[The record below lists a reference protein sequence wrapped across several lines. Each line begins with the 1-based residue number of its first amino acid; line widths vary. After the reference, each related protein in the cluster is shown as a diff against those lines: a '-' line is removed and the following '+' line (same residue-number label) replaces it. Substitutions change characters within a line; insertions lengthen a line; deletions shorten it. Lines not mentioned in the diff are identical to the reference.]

1 MENPRILRLVRG
13 LISENLSEM
22 ADSSAKIWNTFQ
34 LPAKIDV
41 NGYAISSKFNKDN
54 VLNAIIA
61 ISKHKWKTQETI
73 TVDEDEDG
81 SGYMF
86 KYIITL
92 IKKEVEE
99 NPSILKSSREFTK
112 SIAKYFNETKQ
123 INQEPLTRAEAE
135 ELKRKVA
142 SKDLNSFKRKGA
154 SIVGKDEPIGKT
166 GKKLIK
172 TKSLREIVNELD
184 ETDNIQFY
192 PEDNIIFYTQEAFQK
207 LIKNIPQ
214 SFVSE
219 FENINNDIQN
229 TKDPETGKKIPYK
242 LKNIPSTSRIF
253 RTIKDLLL

>member
-22 ADSSAKIWNTFQ
+22 ADSSAKIWNSYQ
-34 LPAKIDV
+34 LPAKIGA
-41 NGYAISSKFNKDN
+41 NGYAISSKFDKDR

-61 ISKHKWKTQETI
+61 ISKHKWKTEETI
-73 TVDEDEDG
+73 VVDQDEDG

-99 NPSILKSSREFTK
+99 NPSILNSSREFTK
-112 SIAKYFNETKQ
+112 TIAKYFDETKQ

-135 ELKRKVA
+135 ELKRKVS
-142 SKDLNSFKRKGA
+142 SKDVNSFKRKGA
-154 SIVGKDEPIGKT
+154 SIVGKEEPVGKS

-172 TKSLREIVNELD
+172 TKSLREIVEQLD

-192 PEDNIIFYTQEAFQK
+192 PEDNIIFYTQHAFDK

-214 SFVSE
+214 SFISE
-219 FENINNDIQN
+219 FESINNDIQN

-242 LKNIPSTSRIF
+242 LRNIPNTSRIF
-253 RTIKDLLL
+253 RMIKDLIL

>member
-54 VLNAIIA
+54 VLNAIIS

-73 TVDEDEDG
+73 VVDEDEDG

-92 IKKEVEE
+92 IKKEVKE
-99 NPSILKSSREFTK
+99 NPSILDSSREFTK
-112 SIAKYFNETKQ
+112 TIAKYFNETIQ

-135 ELKRKVA
+135 ELKRKVS

-154 SIVGKDEPIGKT
+154 SIVGMNEPIGKT

-172 TKSLREIVNELD
+172 TKTLRDVVKELD

-207 LIKNIPQ
+207 LIKSIPQ

-219 FENINNDIQN
+219 FNDINNDKQN
-229 TKDPETGKKIPYK
+229 DKDPETGKKIPYK
-242 LKNIPSTSRIF
+242 LKNIPNTSRIF